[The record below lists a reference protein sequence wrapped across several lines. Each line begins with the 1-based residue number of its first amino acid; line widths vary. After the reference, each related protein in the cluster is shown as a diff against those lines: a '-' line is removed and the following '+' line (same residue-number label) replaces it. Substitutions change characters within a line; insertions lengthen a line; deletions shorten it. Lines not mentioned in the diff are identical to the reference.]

1 MAKKKSFNVRG
12 TLKKNTEE
20 PKLPK
25 KVPLGKS
32 TKDMDEI
39 RERVDS
45 IHEDVAGP
53 SPIKSER
60 ETTSRPTKS
69 TPSEAPT
76 SGTRNK
82 EQAKPEKLVRITV
95 DTPQSVHMKLKIRSI
110 QSGVTLREY
119 ILRLIEADL
128 SE

>member
-1 MAKKKSFNVRG
+1 MAKKKSFNIRG

-20 PKLPK
+20 PTLPK

-39 RERVDS
+39 KERVDS
-45 IHEDVAGP
+45 IHEDAKGP
-53 SPIKSER
+53 SSVKSER
-60 ETTSRPTKS
+60 ETQSAPTSS
-69 TPSEAPT
+69 TPSKAPT
-76 SGTRNK
+76 TGTRK
-82 EQAKPEKLVRITV
+82 KAEEKPEKLVRITV

-110 QSGVTLREY
+110 QGGVTLREY

-128 SE
+128 NE